1 MIEYQAI
8 ASSSTYHQTLAD
20 DERKRHFSFF
30 STLDKSDQ
38 IFLLLPSI
46 LAPHLPVFLCF
57 NSVLFFFHR
66 SASFF
71 TSGFRNDVR
80 NFARYYISII

>member
-1 MIEYQAI
+1 MIEYQVI

-38 IFLLLPSI
+38 IFLLLP
-46 LAPHLPVFLCF
+46 
-57 NSVLFFFHR
+57 
-66 SASFF
+66 
-71 TSGFRNDVR
+71 
-80 NFARYYISII
+80 